1 MEWSYQAYQR
11 PATFVLHHQGTPRVA
26 LAGVL
31 NVAILTHRTQMR
43 ESRNLAAV
51 EVASADH
58 LVVDDHVDSLLAV
71 PLLTLPV
78 VDHWHVDHLRARII
92 RNYQRFYN
100 IQALQSHPDQKDVGM
115 KTDDEKDFDNDDV
128 DVAHNMCVVCVVPQF
143 PDLRL
148 SFLGNECCA
157 TTITEPMLT
166 R

>member
-1 MEWSYQAYQR
+1 M
-11 PATFVLHHQGTPRVA
+11 
-26 LAGVL
+26 
-31 NVAILTHRTQMR
+31 
-43 ESRNLAAV
+43 

-100 IQALQSHPDQKDVGM
+100 IQALLQSRPDQKYAGM
-115 KTDDEKDFDNDDV
+115 KTDDAKDGDNDDV
-128 DVAHNMCVVCVVPQF
+128 EVAHNMCVVCVVPQF

-157 TTITEPMLT
+157 TTITMLT

>member
-1 MEWSYQAYQR
+1 M
-11 PATFVLHHQGTPRVA
+11 
-26 LAGVL
+26 
-31 NVAILTHRTQMR
+31 
-43 ESRNLAAV
+43 

-78 VDHWHVDHLRARII
+78 VDHWHVDHLRARIS
-92 RNYQRFYN
+92 RNYQRFYD
-100 IQALQSHPDQKDVGM
+100 IQALQGHPDQKYVGM
-115 KTDDEKDFDNDDV
+115 KTDDEKDGDNDDV
-128 DVAHNMCVVCVVPQF
+128 DVAHNMCVVCVVPLPQF
-143 PDLRL
+143 PDQRL